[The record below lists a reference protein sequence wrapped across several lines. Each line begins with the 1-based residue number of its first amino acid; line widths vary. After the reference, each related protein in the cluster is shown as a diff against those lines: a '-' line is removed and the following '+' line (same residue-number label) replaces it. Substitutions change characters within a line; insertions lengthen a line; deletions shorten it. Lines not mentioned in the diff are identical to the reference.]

1 MQDCIHII
9 GARENNLKNLNL
21 TIPKNK
27 LVVFTGLSGSGKST
41 LAFDTLYAE
50 GQRRYIESL
59 SSYARQFLD
68 RVGKPEVDKIEGL
81 TPAIAI
87 DQKTTSKNPR
97 STVGTITEIYD
108 YLRLLYARVGKQHC
122 HLCGKPISQMSSS
135 DIISQVLALPDNA
148 KMMILAP
155 IVREKKGTFA
165 DKLQDL
171 RQKGFVRAQIN
182 GVLTRLDEEIE
193 LAKSKKHTIKVVI
206 DRLTN
211 TQENKTRLAQAVEKA
226 LNESYGEV
234 EIEYSIESK
243 ESASTDF
250 APKESKESISKI
262 SKKSKKNS
270 PQNDLQAHAKSRI
283 DSSAESK
290 LVHYS
295 EHFACFDCKVSFEP
309 LEPLSFSFNS
319 PKGACEVCGG
329 LGSTY
334 TLDTKKIL
342 NTSLP
347 LLEGG
352 IKVIFGYNRSYYAE
366 LFRAFCRAEGIDIKS
381 SFDELNKAQQDSL
394 LYNSGKEVLFEWR
407 GSKLRRE
414 WKGILAIAHD
424 MFRDERD
431 LADFMS
437 EKPCDKCLAH
447 RLKPESLSVKVSTK
461 GIGEVIDMP
470 IEESYDFFA
479 NEANFAHLNAQE
491 MMIAEPILK
500 EIRERLFFLVDVG
513 LGYLTL
519 GRDARTISGGES
531 QRIRI
536 ASQIGSGLTGV
547 MYVLDEPSIGLHER
561 DTLKLIKTL
570 RNLQEK
576 GNTVIVVEHDRET
589 ILNADFIVDIGPGAG
604 HLGGEVIYSGDL
616 SGMLDASTL
625 TADYINRKKDIFYP
639 QNRPQKEWLTISS
652 VTINNIKN
660 LSVKIPLR
668 NFVCVTGV
676 SGSGKSSLI
685 LQTLLPVA
693 QEILNNARKI
703 KKCDGVEILGLEH
716 LDKVIY
722 LDQTPIGR
730 TPRSNPATYTG
741 TMDEIRALFAQVKEA
756 KMLGFGV
763 SRFSF
768 NLKGGRCEKCQGEGE
783 IRIEMHFLP
792 DVMVKC
798 DLCNG
803 AKYNPQTL
811 AIKYKGKS
819 IAEVLSM
826 SVDSACEFFSK
837 IPKIYQKLK
846 TLQDVGLGYIQ
857 LGQNALTLSGGE
869 AQRIKLAKEL
879 SRKDTGRT
887 LYVLDEPTTGLHF
900 GDVDKLTRVLH
911 HLVELG
917 NSVIVVE
924 HNLDLIKN
932 ADYII
937 DMGPEGG
944 AKGGR
949 VVDSGKVADIIKN
962 AKKSK
967 SYTAKFLAQEFE
979 SQKSKKH

>member
-1 MQDCIHII
+1 MQEYIEII
-9 GARENNLKNLNL
+9 GAKEHNLKNIHLK
-21 TIPKNK
+21 IPKNK

-68 RVGKPEVDKIEGL
+68 KVGKPNVDKINGL

-108 YLRLLYARVGKQHC
+108 YLRLLYARVGTQHC
-122 HLCGKPISQMSSS
+122 HLCDKPISSMTSS
-135 DIISQVLALPDNA
+135 DIIEQVLALPNDA
-148 KMMILAP
+148 KMLILAP
-155 IVREKKGTFA
+155 IVREKKGSFA
-165 DKLQDL
+165 EKIQEL
-171 RQKGFVRAQIN
+171 RQKGFVRAYID
-182 GVLTRLDEEIE
+182 GVMVRLDEEIE
-193 LAKSKKHTIKVVI
+193 LAKTKKHSIKIII
-206 DRLTN
+206 DRVQN
-211 TQENKTRLAQAVEKA
+211 TQENATRIAQAVERA
-226 LNESYGEV
+226 LQESFGEV
-234 EIEYSIESK
+234 EIEYTLDDKHHLI
-243 ESASTDF
+243 
-250 APKESKESISKI
+250 
-262 SKKSKKNS
+262 
-270 PQNDLQAHAKSRI
+270 
-283 DSSAESK
+283 
-290 LVHYS
+290 HYS

-319 PKGACEVCGG
+319 PKGACESCSG
-329 LGSTY
+329 LGSKY
-334 TLDTKKIL
+334 SIDLKKIL

-347 LLEGG
+347 LNDGG
-352 IKVIFGYNRSYYAE
+352 IKVIFGFNRNYYAE
-366 LFRAFCRAEGIDIKS
+366 LFRAFCKQYGINSAK
-381 SFDELNKAQQDSL
+381 SFDELDKTKQNTL
-394 LYNSGKEVLFEWR
+394 LYGGSEEVEITWRNSAMKR
-407 GSKLRRE
+407 P
-414 WKGILAIAHD
+414 WKGILQIAYD
-424 MFRDERD
+424 MFKDERD
-431 LADFMS
+431 LHDYMS
-437 EKPCDKCLAH
+437 EKPCDTCGAN
-447 RLKPESLSVKVSTK
+447 RLKPESLSVKVAGK
-461 GIGEVIDMP
+461 GIGDVITMP
-470 IEESYDFFA
+470 IEEAYEFFS
-479 NEANFAHLNAQE
+479 NESNFAYFSKQQSF
-491 MMIAEPILK
+491 IAAPILR
-500 EIRERLFFLVDVG
+500 EIIERLFFLVDVG

-519 GRDARTISGGES
+519 RRDARTISGGES

-547 MYVLDEPSIGLHER
+547 LYVLDEPSIGLHER

-576 GNTVIVVEHDRET
+576 GNSVIVVEHDRET
-589 ILNADFIVDIGPGAG
+589 ILHADFIVDIGPGAG
-604 HLGGEVIYSGDL
+604 SLGGEVIYSGNL
-616 SGMLDASTL
+616 AGMLKASTL
-625 TADYINRKKDIFYP
+625 TADFINRKRDISY
-639 QNRPQKEWLTISS
+639 QASRAKKQWLSINNVS
-652 VTINNIKN
+652 INNIKN
-660 LSVKIPLR
+660 LSTKIPLQ

-722 LDQTPIGR
+722 LDQSPIGR

-741 TMDEIRALFAQVKEA
+741 TMDEIRAVFANTKEA
-756 KMLGFGV
+756 KILGFGV

-768 NLKGGRCEKCQGEGE
+768 NVRGGRCEKCQGEGE
-783 IRIEMHFLP
+783 ITIEMHFLP

-798 DLCNG
+798 DLCQG
-803 AKYNPQTL
+803 SKYNAQTL
-811 AIKYKGKS
+811 QVKYKGKS
-819 IAEVLSM
+819 IADVLEM
-826 SVDSACEFFSK
+826 SVDSACEFFAK
-837 IPKIYQKLK
+837 LPRIHQKLK
-846 TLQDVGLGYIQ
+846 TLQDVGLGYIT
-857 LGQNALTLSGGE
+857 LGQNATTLSGGE

-900 GDVDKLTRVLH
+900 GDVDRLTKVLH

-944 AKGGR
+944 DKGGE
-949 VVDSGKVADIIKN
+949 VILAGDVASFVK
-962 AKKSK
+962 AAPKSR
-967 SYTAKFLAQEFE
+967 SYTAKFLAKELGEQK
-979 SQKSKKH
+979 KSK